1 MIAIAIYV
9 APLLAVLAAAGTLWA
24 LLPSRVL
31 WHVGHRKHAPKLP
44 HQYNMTVKAHR
55 VRYTSTESDIRD
67 WDLVHVRDT
76 HMVVHHVTLIMG
88 MTVMVA
94 VILMTGETAGAIA
107 TGALAS
113 QDGIELL
120 RDLMARS

>member
-1 MIAIAIYV
+1 MIAFAIVAAVPLALIA
-9 APLLAVLAAAGTLWA
+9 AVVTVWK
-24 LLPSRVL
+24 LLPERVL
-31 WHVGHRKHAPKLP
+31 WHMRRHRPYPKAP
-44 HQYNMTVKAHR
+44 HQYNMTTRAHR

-67 WDLVHVRDT
+67 WDLVHVRDA
-76 HMVVHHVTLIMG
+76 HMIVHHVTLIVG
-88 MTVMVA
+88 MTAMVI
-94 VILMTGETAGAIA
+94 VILATGETAGAIA